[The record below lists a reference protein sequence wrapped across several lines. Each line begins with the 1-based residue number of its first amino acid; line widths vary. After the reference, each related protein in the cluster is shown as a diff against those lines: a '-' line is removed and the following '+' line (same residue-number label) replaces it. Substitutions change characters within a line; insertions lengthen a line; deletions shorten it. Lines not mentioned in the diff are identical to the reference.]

1 MLGGAAWCATT
12 HACAPSMSGRAC
24 HLTGRIDARIHAITS
39 SAIPQRHFTSV
50 SANNPPCHRAQM
62 SEGANFSVVP
72 FVSKRA
78 LGVVAGTVG
87 AMGSFGAVILQFA
100 FFFRSKLTYYEGI
113 TWMGVLVAC
122 VGATTVPLIHFPMWG
137 GMLRG
142 PVEGAEEAGY
152 YISEYTVEE
161 VAAGMATA
169 SMRFAVESKSQR
181 GRRTPVG
188 GSQGGVSGG
197 APGTGSDE
205 KRANK
210 V

>member
-1 MLGGAAWCATT
+1 MHAASQRGRTGGLVPIPSSSTT
-12 HACAPSMSGRAC
+12 
-24 HLTGRIDARIHAITS
+24 
-39 SAIPQRHFTSV
+39 PQRHCTRTSCP
-50 SANNPPCHRAQM
+50 NTPRHAQM
-62 SEGANFSVVP
+62 SEGANFSIVP

-100 FFFRSKLTYYEGI
+100 FFFRSKLTYYDGI
-113 TWMGVLVAC
+113 TWMGVLVAG
-122 VGATTVPLIHFPMWG
+122 VGATTVPMIHFPMWG

-197 APGTGSDE
+197 AQGTGSDE
-205 KRANK
+205 KMRANK